1 MNIVSV
7 AVPVPL
13 QKTFDYT
20 SDGVIAI
27 GSRVKVSFANRLLI
41 GIVIDNPKESRYLD
55 KLKPII
61 EILDDKPII
70 TDSMLKLLQWA
81 EKYYHHPIGEVIF
94 SALPKN
100 IRLGKK
106 IIVKKHIAIQKQIT
120 STITPNND
128 QQKVIN
134 TILSGNGYN
143 AFLLHG
149 ITGSGKTE
157 VYLRISDMVL
167 QQGKQ
172 VLILVPEIGLTPQ
185 MIQHFASSLNT
196 ALAVIHSQLSESEKL
211 DAYILAKENKVG
223 VILGTRSAI
232 FSPIN
237 NLGLIIIDEE
247 HDTSFKQQSGLRY
260 SAKDLAFIRAK
271 QENIPLI
278 LGSATPSLEVLYNVI
293 NKKIKHLVL
302 KHRAGDAKLPIV
314 NIIDMANQN
323 NKILSE
329 KLINNITKHLNNN
342 KQVMLF
348 LNRRGYAPVY
358 HCQNCNWQASCDNCS
373 TNMVLHSTSYRL
385 RCHHCGLEVI
395 PHDKCPICKEKKLM
409 ASGYGTQRLE
419 EMLYA
424 YFPNI
429 DIIRIDRDTT
439 RKKKAMQKYI
449 EQISSNKPCIILGT
463 QMLAKGHDFANLAM
477 VGILNTDV
485 SFFSIDFRSTEHLAQ
500 LIMQVAGRAGRNKH
514 AGEVYIQSNQPDNK
528 IFHFIKQ
535 HNYIEF
541 AKLLLQERKSCQVPP
556 YAYQA
561 LISANSKQ
569 QDYAQNFLLQ
579 LKQLLINLDINSIEI
594 WGPANAIIEKKAGY
608 YYVNL
613 YLSSTSRGQLH
624 LILDKLYGCIEKL
637 KNPKQVRWF
646 LDIEPI

>member
-7 AVPVPL
+7 AIPVPL

-20 SDGVIAI
+20 SNDIITI
-27 GSRVKVSFANRLLI
+27 GSRIKVSFNNRLCV
-41 GIVIDNPKESRYLD
+41 GIVIANPKQSAYLI
-55 KLKPII
+55 KLKPVI
-61 EILDDKPII
+61 EVLDTVPII
-70 TDSMLKLLQWA
+70 TSSMLELLQWA
-81 EKYYHHPIGEVIF
+81 AKYYHHSIGEVIF

-100 IRLGKK
+100 IKLGKK
-106 IIVKKHIAIQKQIT
+106 ITLKKNSIIQKQIV
-120 STITPNND
+120 STIAPNNA

-134 TILSGNGYN
+134 TILSSNGYN

-157 VYLRISDMVL
+157 VYIRISEVVL

-185 MIQHFASSLNT
+185 MIQRFASRLNT
-196 ALAVIHSQLSESEKL
+196 VLVVIHSQLSESEKL
-211 DAYILAKENKVG
+211 DAYILAKENKAG

-232 FSPIN
+232 FSPAS

-247 HDTSFKQQSGLRY
+247 HDSSFKQQSGFRY
-260 SAKDLAFIRAK
+260 CAKDLAFIRTK
-271 QENIPLI
+271 KKNIPLI
-278 LGSATPSLEVLYNVI
+278 LGSATPSLETLYNVI

-302 KHRAGDAKLPIV
+302 KHRAGDAKLPVV
-314 NIIDMANQN
+314 NIIDMASQN

-329 KLINNITKHLNNN
+329 KLINSITQHLNNN

-358 HCQNCNWQASCDNCS
+358 HCQNCNWQAKCDNCS
-373 TNMVLHSTSYRL
+373 ANMVLHNTSYRL
-385 RCHHCGLEVI
+385 RCHHCGLEI
-395 PHDKCPICKEKKLM
+395 LPHDKCPSCKDTKLTVV
-409 ASGYGTQRLE
+409 GYGTQRLE

-439 RKKKAMQKYI
+439 RKKQAMQKYI
-449 EQISSNKPCIILGT
+449 KQISSNKPCIILGT
-463 QMLAKGHDFANLAM
+463 QMLAKGHNFTNLAM
-477 VGILNTDV
+477 VGILDTDA

-500 LIMQVAGRAGRNKH
+500 LIMQVAGRAGRDKD
-514 AGEVYIQSNQPDNK
+514 AGEVYIQSNQPSNRL
-528 IFHFIKQ
+528 FYFIKQ
-535 HNYIEF
+535 HNYIDL
-541 AKLLLQERKSCQVPP
+541 AKLLLQERKLSKTPP

-561 LISANSKQ
+561 LISANSKN
-569 QDYAQNFLLQ
+569 QDYAREFLLR
-579 LKQLLINLDINSIEI
+579 LKQNLNINNVAI
-594 WGPANAIIEKKAGY
+594 WGPANAIIEKKATY

-613 YLSSTSRGQLH
+613 YLSSTSRKQLH
-624 LILDKLYGCIEKL
+624 LILDKLDECIEKF
-637 KNPKQVRWF
+637 KNPKKVRWF
-646 LDIEPI
+646 LDIDPI